1 MIIKSSRNNSK
12 FIYKPED
19 KPAIEKEVIV
29 RPAKKAEKKKN
40 KVTSEE
46 PVLETVLDEI
56 VEEEKID
63 LSKWLE
69 EDIDE

>member
-1 MIIKSSRNNSK
+1 MIIHTHVDLSK
-12 FIYKPED
+12 LISDSKE
-19 KPAIEKEVIV
+19 KEIKKEVIV
-29 RPAKKAEKKKN
+29 RPAKKAEKKKY

>member
-40 KVTSEE
+40 KVTPE

>member
-19 KPAIEKEVIV
+19 KSAIEKEVIV

-69 EDIDE
+69 ENIDE